1 MTRVAMIALVAG
13 LLAGHAQAQSQT
25 ATLARIDSATAEM
38 TADGTI
44 IMHMHGTDA
53 DGAPFARDVKV
64 SPSEAGYARFRA
76 GLPALTPGT
85 TVPVP
90 PGADPAATPP
100 VVPAPEADYAAFK
113 ALAGPYRLVDFV
125 AAGYTAG
132 MSRTDPAQVALRAA
146 YLRNL
151 KADPDGVVDPVM
163 RQAFANFSHDDV
175 ERLPQIVARP
185 VYARYRAAIV
195 SALLNGG
202 DVTEAGKTILNDPD
216 YLAWSAADQAL
227 MNRFDSTVALD
238 IAAAMPGADKIGKA
252 TMAKFR
258 AGRK

>member
-1 MTRVAMIALVAG
+1 M
-13 LLAGHAQAQSQT
+13 
-25 ATLARIDSATAEM
+25 
-38 TADGTI
+38 
-44 IMHMHGTDA
+44 
-53 DGAPFARDVKV
+53 
-64 SPSEAGYARFRA
+64 
-76 GLPALTPGT
+76 
-85 TVPVP
+85 
-90 PGADPAATPP
+90 
-100 VVPAPEADYAAFK
+100 VPAPEADYAAFR

-132 MSRTDPAQVALRAA
+132 LSRTDPAQVALRAA
-146 YLRNL
+146 YLRDL

-175 ERLPQIVARP
+175 ERLPEIVARP
-185 VYARYRAAIV
+185 VYARFRAAIV
-195 SALLNGG
+195 AALRDGG